1 MFEKVGQIYVPIEEA
16 VVPQNVVY
24 QQELPNLPTRIIR
37 PAEVQSTVQ
46 QAPRYIPQQQ
56 VVYLPRESESIVP
69 AIEAPAKVVV
79 PEYASQPFTSSF
91 VYPQLYNLGPL
102 SLRNALNPPPAD
114 RFYPSPPQ
122 PISYQQQ
129 QT

>member
-1 MFEKVGQIYVPIEEA
+1 MGSVENYSAEATHTIHGMKLIIASFAVACTQARYLLTPGMFEKVGQIYVPIEEA

-56 VVYLPRESESIVP
+56 VVYLPRESESTVP

-79 PEYASQPFTSSF
+79 PEY
-91 VYPQLYNLGPL
+91 
-102 SLRNALNPPPAD
+102 
-114 RFYPSPPQ
+114 
-122 PISYQQQ
+122 
-129 QT
+129 